1 VLFKERPLKIP
12 ASCWAAMLPMAVSG
26 VPLLAGP
33 SCESLASLAPPGT
46 KITLAQSAPAGTFAP
61 RASLSGSLPPGDM
74 TVVPY
79 KDLPTFCRVEAMLTP
94 SNDSDIKIEVWLPP
108 ASAWNGKFMGIGNG
122 GWGGRI
128 YYDRMGLPLTR
139 GYAVAATDTGHQG
152 VEENASFALGHP
164 EKLIDYG
171 YRAVHEMTVKAK
183 AIIAAYYG
191 EGPKLSYW
199 EGCSCGGK
207 QALTE
212 AQRFPAD
219 FDGIIAGAPSNYMTH
234 QLAQIIWVAQAV
246 HKDEASYIPPEK
258 YPAIHNAVLAACDAL
273 DGVKDDLLEDPT
285 RCKFDPI
292 VLECKGSDGPA
303 CLTAPQVEAARK
315 IYAPATNPR
324 TKQQIYPGFVPGSE
338 LGWARQAGPR
348 PGAIPNTYWQY
359 VIFKDPNWDYKTLNF
374 DSDVAR
380 ADQID
385 NGTLNATDPNLKA
398 FFARGGKLLHYHGW
412 ADPALSPL
420 NSVNYYKSVL
430 DRIGNASK
438 VRDSYRLFMVPGMVH
453 CRNPGS
459 EGPNNFDMIS
469 AIERWVEKGKAPDQI
484 VASHMTKGNVDRT
497 RPLCSYPEVATY
509 RGTGSTDDAANFSC
523 SVLK

>member
-1 VLFKERPLKIP
+1 
-12 ASCWAAMLPMAVSG
+12 
-26 VPLLAGP
+26 
-33 SCESLASLAPPGT
+33 
-46 KITLAQSAPAGTFAP
+46 
-61 RASLSGSLPPGDM
+61 M

-79 KDLPTFCRVEAMLTP
+79 KDLPTFCRIEAMLTP

-128 YYDRMGLPLTR
+128 YEDRMGLPLTR
-139 GYAVAATDTGHQG
+139 GYAVAATDTGHEG
-152 VEENASFALGHP
+152 IEDDVSFALGHP

-183 AIIAAYYG
+183 AITAAYYG

-199 EGCSCGGK
+199 DGCSCGGK

-246 HKDEASYIPPEK
+246 HKGEASYIPPER

-273 DGVKDDLLEDPT
+273 DGVKDGLIGDPT
-285 RCKFDPI
+285 RCKFDPV
-292 VLECKGSDGPA
+292 VLECRGSDGPT

-324 TKQQIYPGFVPGSE
+324 TKQQIYPGFALGSE

-348 PGAIPNTYWQY
+348 PAAIPNSYWKY

-374 DSDVAR
+374 DSDVSR
-380 ADQID
+380 ADRID
-385 NGTLNATDPNLKA
+385 NGSLDATDPNLKA

-469 AIERWVEKGKAPDQI
+469 AIEQWVEKGKAPDQI
-484 VASHMTKGNVDRT
+484 IASHGTDGKVDRT
-497 RPLCSYPEVATY
+497 RPLCPYPQVATY
-509 RGTGSTDDAANFSC
+509 KGTGSTDDAANFSC

>member
-1 VLFKERPLKIP
+1 MMIP
-12 ASCWAAMLPMAVSG
+12 TTFWAVMLAMAVRG
-26 VPLLAGP
+26 MPLMAGP
-33 SCESLASLAPPGT
+33 SCESLASLVAPGM
-46 KITLAQSAPAGTFAP
+46 KIILAQAVPAGTFAP
-61 RASLSGSLPPGDM
+61 PASFSGSLPPGDM

-79 KDLPTFCRVEAMLTP
+79 KDLPTFCRIEAMLTP

-128 YYDRMGLPLTR
+128 YEDRMGLPLTR
-139 GYAVAATDTGHQG
+139 GYAVAATDTGHEG
-152 VEENASFALGHP
+152 IEDDVSFALGHP

-183 AIIAAYYG
+183 AITAAYYG

-199 EGCSCGGK
+199 DGCSCGGK

-212 AQRFPAD
+212 AQRFPAE

-246 HKDEASYIPPEK
+246 HKGEASYIPPER

-273 DGVKDDLLEDPT
+273 DGVKDGLIGDPT

-292 VLECKGSDGPA
+292 VLECRGSDGPT

-324 TKQQIYPGFVPGSE
+324 TKQQIYPGFALGSE

-348 PGAIPNTYWQY
+348 PAAIPNSYWKY

-374 DSDVAR
+374 DSDVSR
-380 ADQID
+380 ADRID
-385 NGTLNATDPNLKA
+385 NGSLDATDPNLKA

-469 AIERWVEKGKAPDQI
+469 AIEQWVEKGKAPDQI
-484 VASHMTKGNVDRT
+484 IASHRTDGKVDRT
-497 RPLCSYPEVATY
+497 RPLCPYPQVATY
-509 RGTGSTDDAANFSC
+509 KGTGSTDDAANFSC